1 MSDFQSYLDEALINI
16 KFSDE
21 SGLANQ
27 VDSYDV
33 DKEIRDSIIS
43 LRQENHMTQKQL
55 ATKTG
60 LTQSNI
66 SNLEKGITKPTI
78 ESLKKIADALG
89 KRLVV
94 DFVDREIR

>member
-33 DKEIRDSIIS
+33 DKKIRDSIIS

-66 SNLEKGITKPTI
+66 GS
-78 ESLKKIADALG
+78 
-89 KRLVV
+89 
-94 DFVDREIR
+94 FQ